1 MLYID
6 EDPETERDY
15 EEGKSNIALQG
26 LCPIV
31 KQTRSDEQ
39 SDEQTAL
46 LDQQATCQLCC
57 VKCRWTALL
66 SVLFVLLLLLTLASI
81 SLTIAGP
88 LTFLKQQD
96 TFIQTQKLNNGG
108 FKQYGIHCTTFDGQ
122 KYKAIVLKSDAKLLE
137 RVTMVLTDSNTVQV
151 SPNKDLINTSLA
163 DGPSINTV
171 YSYKNFTYVANITGE
186 IGSEFRVKFTRK
198 DLNEN
203 VDFAFENFTIMNS
216 TGVFIHYTSMES
228 GYYDVTYT
236 LHQETSGS
244 VTGYLFYNSIDIVQY
259 KNETRSC
266 SINSGEQSCEYV
278 SNLLHDFKKF
288 DVLVFLE
295 SDHSPDFTFTS
306 TWRHWMIETSYAI
319 VASVFLILCLIG
331 YVMACVHYVCI
342 HSKRVKTSTEVMET
356 PSTQEKQEAVIV
368 KNDAVLQLYKNSR

>member
-6 EDPETERDY
+6 EDPEPERDY

-31 KQTRSDEQ
+31 KQTRSNEQ

-96 TFIQTQKLNNGG
+96 TFIQTQTLNNRG

-122 KYKAIVLKSDAKLLE
+122 KYAAIVLKSNEKLLE

-151 SPNKDLINTSLA
+151 PPNKELINSTLA
-163 DGPSINTV
+163 DGPNINTV

-186 IGSEFRVKFTRK
+186 IGGEFGVMFTRK
-198 DLNEN
+198 DVNGN
-203 VDFAFENFTIMNS
+203 VDFAYENYTIMNS
-216 TGVFIHYTSMES
+216 TGAFIHYTSMES

-236 LHQETSGS
+236 LQQETSGS
-244 VTGYLFYNSIDIVQY
+244 VTGYLFYHSIDVAEY
-259 KNETRSC
+259 KNDTRSC
-266 SINSGEQSCEYV
+266 SINKGEQSCEYV

-288 DVLVFLE
+288 DVFVFLE
-295 SDHSPDFTFTS
+295 SDYGPDFTVTS
-306 TWRHWMIETSYAI
+306 SWRPWMIKTWYAI
-319 VASVFLILCLIG
+319 IVPFTLFLIGCVIG
-331 YVMACVHYVCI
+331 CVIACWHYAYVCI
-342 HSKRVKTSTEVMET
+342 HSKKIKSPTEERKK
-356 PSTQEKQEAVIV
+356 PSTQENQEAVV
-368 KNDAVLQLYKNSR
+368 R